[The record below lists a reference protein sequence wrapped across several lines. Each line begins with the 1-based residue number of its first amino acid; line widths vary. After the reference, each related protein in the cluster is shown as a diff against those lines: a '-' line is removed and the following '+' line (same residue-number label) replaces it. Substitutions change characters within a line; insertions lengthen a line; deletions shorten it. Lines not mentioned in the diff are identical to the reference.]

1 MATRYDTTSKNVINN
16 NVEQFNDILDER
28 NVKSITH
35 YNTLS
40 LNFPTSQQIQSLS
53 ITKHTWK
60 SNDRYWKLSKLYYGD
75 EKYWWV
81 IAWFNKKPIE
91 VMVNV
96 GDQVSVPLPLSDLL
110 GFIK

>member
-1 MATRYDTTSKNVINN
+1 MATRYDTSSKNTLNN
-16 NVEQFNDILDER
+16 TVEQFNEILDER
-28 NVKSITH
+28 EVKSITH

-40 LNFPTSQQIQSLS
+40 LKFPTVQQIQTLS
-53 ITKHTWK
+53 IRKHTWK
-60 SNDRYWKLSKLYYGD
+60 FSDRYWKLSKLYYGD

-91 VMVNV
+91 AMLNV
-96 GDQVSVPLPLSDLL
+96 GDQVSIPLPLSDVL

>member
-1 MATRYDTTSKNVINN
+1 MATRYDTSSKNIINN

-35 YNTLS
+35 YSTLS
-40 LNFPTSQQIQSLS
+40 LKFPTSEQVQNLTIK
-53 ITKHTWK
+53 KHTWK

-81 IAWFNKKPIE
+81 IAWFNRKPIE
-91 VMVNV
+91 AMLSL
-96 GDQVSVPLPLSDLL
+96 GDQVSIPLPLSDVL